1 MARRLLIIEDDEHL
15 LEELAETL
23 TDAGYHVT
31 SASSSQAALEWASRG
46 EPLDLVVTDVR
57 MGGMDGIA
65 AFAKL
70 KEGRPD
76 VRGIVM
82 TGYASSEAPGRAVS
96 AGAWDYLYKPFS
108 APELLEAIDRVVDSE
123 QKAEEHRRSLGARVW
138 ETARR
143 WLQRVLGKG
152 ADKLR
157 QRAWWAFHAGIRS
170 RMLGRSEAL
179 AVYDELERIELAEL
193 AEAELEGEY
202 RKVLELIQGLKTD
215 SLMLY
220 WESPR
225 RPDQVAKAQ
234 FDRLFARI
242 VKGQLAGH
250 MLPLAPALR
259 TLPGGA
265 TEEQKADY
273 AAVWL

>member
-1 MARRLLIIEDDEHL
+1 MARRLLIIEDDEDL
-15 LEELAETL
+15 LEQLAESL
-23 TDAGYHVT
+23 TEAGYQVT
-31 SASSSQAALEWASRG
+31 SASSSQGALEWAARG

-57 MGGMDGIA
+57 MAGMDGIA
-65 AFAKL
+65 AFTKL

-76 VRGIVM
+76 VRGIIM
-82 TGYASSEAPGRAVS
+82 TGYASADAPGRAVS

-108 APELLEAIDRVVDSE
+108 ENELLEAIDRVVTAE
-123 QKAEEHRRSLGARVW
+123 QKQEEHRRNLGVRLW
-138 ETARR
+138 ESARR
-143 WLQRVLGKG
+143 WLQRALGKS

-170 RMLGRSEAL
+170 RLLGRSEAL

-193 AEAELEGEY
+193 EEAALEVEY
-202 RKVLELIQGLKTD
+202 RKVLELIEGLKSD
-215 SLMLY
+215 SMLLY

-225 RPDQVAKAQ
+225 RPDQVPKAQ

-242 VKGQLAGH
+242 AKGQLAGH

-259 TLPGGA
+259 TLPGSA